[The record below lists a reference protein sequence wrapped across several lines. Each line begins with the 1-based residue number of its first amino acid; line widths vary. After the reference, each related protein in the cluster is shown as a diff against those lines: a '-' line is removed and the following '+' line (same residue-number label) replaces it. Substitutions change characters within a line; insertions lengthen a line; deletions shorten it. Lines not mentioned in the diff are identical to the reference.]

1 MKNILIILF
10 IAISHWAQAQWHF
23 TTKDIQ
29 IYDWVDEK
37 WEYRNGEMN
46 HIVKYE
52 FNAEFTF
59 FSLTEKKDEYIYKI
73 LNYEYERENH
83 RYLLD
88 ILSEDGTEYFMI
100 LDFREQNIRFL
111 SDEGFCVLHNIKQAK
126 RSKEEKISPKKL

>member
-1 MKNILIILF
+1 MKYIIILLF

-23 TTKDIQ
+23 VTKDIQ

-37 WEYRNGEMN
+37 WEYRNGEKN
-46 HIVKYE
+46 HTVKYE
-52 FNAEFTF
+52 FNAEFTS
-59 FSLTEKKDEYIYKI
+59 FSLTEKKDEYIYRI
-73 LNYEYERENH
+73 LNYEYEREEN

-111 SDEGFCVLHNIKQAK
+111 SDEGFCILHNIKQAK
-126 RSKEEKISPKKL
+126 RSKEKKTPPKKL

>member
-126 RSKEEKISPKKL
+126 RSKEEKIPPKKL

>member
-1 MKNILIILF
+1 MKTILVLSFII
-10 IAISHWAQAQWHF
+10 ISHWAQAQWHF
-23 TTKDIQ
+23 VTKDIQ

-37 WEYRNGEMN
+37 WEYRNGEKN

-52 FNAEFTF
+52 FNAEFTS
-59 FSLTEKKDEYIYKI
+59 FSLTEKKDEYIYRI

-88 ILSEDGTEYFMI
+88 IISEDGTKYFMI
-100 LDFREQNIRFL
+100 LDFREENIRFL

-126 RSKEEKISPKKL
+126 RTKEKKTPPKKL

>member
-59 FSLTEKKDEYIYKI
+59 FSLTEKKDEYIYRI

-126 RSKEEKISPKKL
+126 RSKEEKIPPKKL